1 MAELSFVYILGLALV
16 DAINPCALAVM
27 TIVLMEMLLQDP
39 TKRKNVLLGG
49 LAFTLAVFILYFL
62 YGAIIVQFFS
72 YLIPETGNYA
82 NYIFRGFGVLAIFL
96 GILNLKDFLNYKPGG
111 LGTEMPMKLRPK
123 VKTLIKKMTSPKGAF
138 IVGLFVTLF
147 LLPCTIGPYLIA
159 AGKLSVLGFF
169 QTIPWLLI
177 YNLIFIIPMIIIV
190 GIIYYGFSKVDE
202 VSGWQERH
210 IRTLH
215 LISGILLFLVGLA
228 LLFGWI

>member
-96 GILNLKDFLNYKPGG
+96 GILNLKEMLFSLAKQKIGGTGRIYISDFEGNLFNFNNNQSPISCFSSSWTHRNSSSRTSRNPNFSINKV
-111 LGTEMPMKLRPK
+111 RPFRK
-123 VKTLIKKMTSPKGAF
+123 NQRNGRGNKRNSG
-138 IVGLFVTLF
+138 
-147 LLPCTIGPYLIA
+147 
-159 AGKLSVLGFF
+159 SN
-169 QTIPWLLI
+169 Q
-177 YNLIFIIPMIIIV
+177 
-190 GIIYYGFSKVDE
+190 YYG
-202 VSGWQERH
+202 
-210 IRTLH
+210 
-215 LISGILLFLVGLA
+215 
-228 LLFGWI
+228 